1 MKRIDLKTAALPAA
15 GSAALLIAAGLL
27 TAAPAQAGDY
37 GFDEVDVAPR
47 SGRVIVEERRVE
59 ERRVVRPVV
68 ETRLAPLHAY
78 RRSAYGR
85 HYDEPFEGECRVIVK
100 KRENGWGEV
109 VIKRIRICD

>member
-1 MKRIDLKTAALPAA
+1 MKRSDLKTAALPAT
-15 GSAALLIAAGLL
+15 LMLAAGLL
-27 TAAPAQAGDY
+27 GAAPAQAGDY

-59 ERRVVRPVV
+59 ERRVYRPVA
-68 ETRLAPLHAY
+68 ETRFAPHSGY

-85 HYDEPFEGECRVIVK
+85 HYDEPFGGECRVIVK

-109 VIKRIRICD
+109 VVKRIRICD